1 MHLLIG
7 CNCLHILCAIAPKL
21 WLGPFL
27 RPPLFYN
34 VPSIPK
40 NDNNNNNNKKKKKKK
55 KKKKNKKKTMSIGIK
70 CFHDFLPL
78 FTEVCLWLT

>member
-40 NDNNNNNNKKKKKKK
+40 NDNNNNNKKKKKKK
-55 KKKKNKKKTMSIGIK
+55 KKKTMSIGIK

>member
-40 NDNNNNNNKKKKKKK
+40 NDNNNKKKKKKK
-55 KKKKNKKKTMSIGIK
+55 KKKTMSIGIK